1 VFAGWAVVLAFIAL
15 ARLLFLSR
23 VVELA
28 GDEFGSQAG
37 VWLVFALDALFCIG
51 FGLSAVGLWQRRNWG
66 RLLFLWLLGFWS
78 GFELVG
84 PFLTNSDTFIDF
96 TANMFRVAIGLLISL
111 YYFNLTRIK
120 ALFYNDEEFLTK
132 DAVQNDHII

>member
-1 VFAGWAVVLAFIAL
+1 MFAGWAVVLAFIAL

-37 VWLVFALDALFCIG
+37 VWLVFALDTLFSIG

-78 GFELVG
+78 GFELIG

-120 ALFYNDEEFLTK
+120 ALFFD
-132 DAVQNDHII
+132 D